1 MGTLATFMAKTT
13 KKETQNDS
21 YEIFFFFCFRDSFGV
36 ARTTRLL
43 APSQSRPISA
53 VEGCDAG
60 FGFKVTASVSR
71 QFSLQNLN
79 DPIYTPK

>member
-21 YEIFFFFCFRDSFGV
+21 YEIFCFCDSFGV
-36 ARTTRLL
+36 ARITRLL

>member
-21 YEIFFFFCFRDSFGV
+21 YEIFCFRDSFGV